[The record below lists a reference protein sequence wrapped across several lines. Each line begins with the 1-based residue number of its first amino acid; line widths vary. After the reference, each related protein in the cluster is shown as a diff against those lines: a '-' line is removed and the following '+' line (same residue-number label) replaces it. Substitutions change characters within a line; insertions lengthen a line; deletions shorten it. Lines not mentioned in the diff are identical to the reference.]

1 MRYVAIDFE
10 TANSF
15 VGSICAVGLAVIR
28 DGTIEES
35 RFWLVKP
42 HKNHRY
48 FDPFNVSIHGIRA
61 SDVADAPE
69 FDAIYREEILP
80 RITGNVVAAHNAAFD
95 MSALRHALDLYRIEY
110 PHIRY
115 LCTYKASVRTWE
127 DLENHKLD
135 TVSKYLNFSFKHHDA
150 LEDALACANILLEVF
165 RKYQTDDLGELL
177 PVIGMRA
184 GRLIAGGYEPC
195 SISKSCLKV
204 KGQKRA

>member
-1 MRYVAIDFE
+1 MRFVAIDFE

-15 VGSICAVGLAVIR
+15 VGSICAVGLAVIS
-28 DGTIEES
+28 DGAIEES

-42 HKNHRY
+42 HKNYRR
-48 FDPFNVSIHGIRA
+48 FDPFNVAIHGIRQE
-61 SDVADAPE
+61 DVAGALE
-69 FDAIYREEILP
+69 FDAIYQQEILP

-110 PHIRY
+110 PQIHY

-135 TVSKYLNFSFKHHDA
+135 TVSRFLNFDFKHHDA

-165 RKYQTDDLGELL
+165 RKNQTDDLDALL

-184 GRLIAGGYEPC
+184 GRLLANTYEAC
-195 SISKSCLKV
+195 SISKGCLKA
-204 KGQKRA
+204 GGHKRV

>member
-15 VGSICAVGLAVIR
+15 VGSICAVGLAIIN

-42 HKNHRY
+42 HKRCCY
-48 FDPFNVSIHGIRA
+48 FDPFNVTIHGIRE
-61 SDVADAPE
+61 SDVAGAAE
-69 FDAIYREEILP
+69 FDVVYRQEILP

-95 MSALRHALDLYRIEY
+95 MSALRHVLDLYRIEY
-110 PHIRY
+110 PDIHY

-135 TVSKYLNFSFKHHDA
+135 TVSKFLNFRFKHHDA

-165 RKYQTDDLGELL
+165 RKNQTDDLAELL
-177 PVIGMRA
+177 PIIGMRA
-184 GRLIAGGYEPC
+184 GRLLAGSYEPC
-195 SISKSCLKV
+195 SISKSCVKA
-204 KGQKRA
+204 KGQKGA